1 MVMRSTFTSVMIVI
15 ALVAV
20 GCQAPSPSSSA
31 ASEEKAAAAAPPAAP
46 EKTVEQAST
55 HVERALRMA
64 KHPFKRTKVNVTD
77 AQLERIVASSYEAF
91 DTIDEPAVRVFVF
104 HYDAAELVKP
114 AKIARWINESGLIH
128 NGQTSANRLRI
139 IVAGT
144 PEAGPVEEK
153 TGQVMNDFMDAFMVM
168 R

>member
-1 MVMRSTFTSVMIVI
+1 MRSTLISVMTVT
-15 ALVAV
+15 ALLTV
-20 GCQAPSPSSSA
+20 GCQSPSPSSSA
-31 ASEEKAAAAAPPAAP
+31 ASEGKVKAEAAAPAAAP
-46 EKTVEQAST
+46 DKTVEQAST

-91 DTIDEPAVRVFVF
+91 DTIDEPVVRVFVF

-128 NGQTSANRLRI
+128 NGQTSANRLRV

>member
-1 MVMRSTFTSVMIVI
+1 MRSTLISVLLLIG
-15 ALVAV
+15 LVAS
-20 GCQAPSPSSSA
+20 GCQSPSP
-31 ASEEKAAAAAPPAAP
+31 ASPAAQKATP
-46 EKTVEQAST
+46 EAQAPVEAPAKAVAQEVS

-64 KHPFKRTKVNVTD
+64 KHPFSRASVSVTD
-77 AQLERIVASSYEAF
+77 AQLETIVASGYEVF
-91 DTIDEPAVRVFVF
+91 DTAEEPVVRVFVF
-104 HYDAAELVKP
+104 HYDALELVKP

-144 PEAGPVEEK
+144 PEAGPLEEE
-153 TGQVMNDFMDAFMVM
+153 TSRVMNDFMDAFMVM